1 VGLLTRYRRLVAPLH
16 TNFST
21 GVDLEYTPG
30 SRLET
35 EISPQRV
42 GQVFTSF
49 TPGAVQYDYDVTFWQ
64 ASPYMQADV
73 ALPGGVQFSA
83 GARYDRIGYDYENR
97 LSDLAT
103 GSHRRPAATDVTVA
117 RISPKLGATWE
128 LAPNLNLF
136 GSYREA
142 FRAPSESQLFR
153 QGSAESTVDLKP
165 VRAKSW
171 ETGFRA
177 ALGGT
182 VTVEAT
188 GYSMRL
194 RDDILTFFDPST
206 GLRLTQN
213 AGATNHRGVE
223 LGVGVG
229 LARGLRLDG
238 AVSYAKHTYVEWQP
252 RPDVDYTGNEMELAP
267 RVLGNGRLSYRP
279 PFMSSGIVAVEWVKL
294 GSYWMD
300 PENTHK
306 YDGHDLFNVFATVPV
321 MEHLELS
328 GRVTNLADTRFA
340 ETSSFNAQQGERFR
354 PGAPRQFFLG
364 AQYRFN

>member
-1 VGLLTRYRRLVAPLH
+1 
-16 TNFST
+16 
-21 GVDLEYTPG
+21 
-30 SRLET
+30 
-35 EISPQRV
+35 
-42 GQVFTSF
+42 
-49 TPGAVQYDYDVTFWQ
+49 
-64 ASPYMQADV
+64 
-73 ALPGGVQFSA
+73 
-83 GARYDRIGYDYENR
+83 
-97 LSDLAT
+97 
-103 GSHRRPAATDVTVA
+103 
-117 RISPKLGATWE
+117 
-128 LAPNLNLF
+128 
-136 GSYREA
+136 
-142 FRAPSESQLFR
+142 
-153 QGSAESTVDLKP
+153 
-165 VRAKSW
+165 
-171 ETGFRA
+171 
-177 ALGGT
+177 
-182 VTVEAT
+182 
-188 GYSMRL
+188 
-194 RDDILTFFDPST
+194 
-206 GLRLTQN
+206 
-213 AGATNHRGVE
+213 VE